1 MRRGGLSELSST
13 NMLAVFLIIGLIFLS
28 QAISRQIQQVTEL
41 LLQAEATTPHKASGT
56 HAQNRSI
63 TRGMMMDAH
72 DG

>member
-28 QAISRQIQQVTEL
+28 QVIGQQIQKVGEL
-41 LLQAEATTPHKASGT
+41 LLQAEATTTHRASGP
-56 HAQNRSI
+56 HPQNRAI
-63 TRGMMMDAH
+63 TGGTIIDAH